1 MFLDFDDDSLAPP
14 RSTDICIVGA
24 GVIGLAVAS
33 QVMAQ
38 SQRRVLV
45 LEEGGLEDTEA
56 SSAVPAELHGG
67 DLASGVEGSRAR
79 GFGGSSRRWG
89 GQALPFTPWDL
100 QERSFAACRGGWP
113 ISWEELNR
121 YYPAADAFLGLS
133 AIGFD
138 RDLWRSQRLS
148 TAFAGGTDLEL
159 SVSKYSPHAY
169 LAHVHQGPI
178 GRSQQADCL
187 LHARVAWI
195 EAGSVAGSLP
205 RIVVRNRQG
214 REATIEA
221 RVIVLCAGGIENPRI
236 LLHSQ
241 DQAKIDLKASADVV
255 GRYYQDHVGFFA
267 ARLEPLDWRLFQHLF
282 SSFIPGNQ
290 KYVPKLQL
298 SLALQRRLGL
308 LNVIGNLDVQEA
320 PDAPRH
326 AARRLYNSLRYR
338 RPGEG
343 SLRSHL
349 DDLWRLLRAAPETV
363 ALLNSHWFH
372 RRIALPRQGRFFL
385 MANAESEPLAAS
397 RIILSEQRD
406 AHGLRRAQVNWRVSD
421 HTLRALQIYG
431 ATLRRTLETAGIA
444 KVFLSPYLTDP
455 EANWKERAY
464 SLYHHMG
471 ATRMAASPAEGVVDA
486 YGRVHGLAHVYV
498 AGTSVLP
505 SGSASN
511 PSYTALALALRTT
524 ERILLES

>member
-1 MFLDFDDDSLAPP
+1 MFLDFDDGYQAPP

-24 GVIGLAVAS
+24 GVMGLAVAS
-33 QVMAQ
+33 QVLAR
-38 SQRRVLV
+38 SQRRVLL
-45 LEEGGLEDTEA
+45 LEEGGLEDTES

-89 GQALPFTPWDL
+89 GQALPFTPLDL
-100 QERSFAACRGGWP
+100 QDRPFAACRGGWP
-113 ISWEELNR
+113 IGWEELNR

-138 RDLWRSQRLS
+138 CDLWRSPRLA
-148 TAFAGGTDLEL
+148 TAFAGGADLEL

-169 LAHVHQGPI
+169 LANVHQGPI

-195 EAGSVAGSLP
+195 EAGPSPSRQP
-205 RIVVRNRQG
+205 RITVRNRQG

-255 GRYYQDHVGFFA
+255 GRYYQDHIGFFA

-298 SLALQRRLGL
+298 SLELQRRLGL

-320 PDAPRH
+320 PDSPRH
-326 AARRLYNSLRYR
+326 AARRLYNSLRRR
-338 RPGEG
+338 RPGDA
-343 SLRSHL
+343 SLRSNL
-349 DDLWRLLRAAPETV
+349 NDFWRLLKAAPEAA
-363 ALLNSHWFH
+363 ALLNSHWLR

-385 MANAESEPLAAS
+385 MANAESEPLASS
-397 RIILSEQRD
+397 RILLSEQRD
-406 AHGLRRAQVNWRVSD
+406 GHGLRRAQVNWRLSD
-421 HTLRALQIYG
+421 HSLRALQSYG
-431 ATLRRTLETAGIA
+431 AAVRQTLERSGIA
-444 KVFLSPYLTDP
+444 KVSLSPYLTDP
-455 EANWKERAY
+455 EADWKERAY

-471 ATRMAASPAEGVVDA
+471 ATRMATNPAEGVVDA

-524 ERILLES
+524 ERLLLES